1 MDQHL
6 KAAAEAGNVSRLY
19 ELIEANGNIFKR
31 FDKVEF
37 VETPLHIAVEKG
49 CGGFA
54 MEIVSLKSSFVRK
67 LNHRGLSPMYLA
79 VEKGQQEIALRLL
92 EVDKDLVRVRGKNVQ
107 NRTAF
112 HVAIENNRPDVLQV
126 LLRSLGKNDYYQE
139 VVNKKDEDSNTVL
152 HIAAS
157 NNQPQQILKLLLEC
171 KVDKYTTNQA
181 GLTALDVAHQSN
193 NRESIT
199 ILHRDFIPAV
209 SNFKYKLEK
218 HMVKYVTKASLLIFH
233 DMDNISGDDRN
244 TLLAILGLLLTAS
257 YQVTLSPPGGVWQG
271 DGSSTSTP
279 FRRPGSSIMDPFL
292 FLLYF
297 IPTYSVFIVAFF
309 PTLV

>member
-92 EVDKDLVRVRGKNVQ
+92 EVDKDLVRVRGKN
-107 NRTAF
+107 
-112 HVAIENNRPDVLQV
+112 
-126 LLRSLGKNDYYQE
+126 G
-139 VVNKKDEDSNTVL
+139 
-152 HIAAS
+152 
-157 NNQPQQILKLLLEC
+157 
-171 KVDKYTTNQA
+171 
-181 GLTALDVAHQSN
+181 
-193 NRESIT
+193 
-199 ILHRDFIPAV
+199 
-209 SNFKYKLEK
+209 
-218 HMVKYVTKASLLIFH
+218 
-233 DMDNISGDDRN
+233 
-244 TLLAILGLLLTAS
+244 
-257 YQVTLSPPGGVWQG
+257 
-271 DGSSTSTP
+271 
-279 FRRPGSSIMDPFL
+279 
-292 FLLYF
+292 
-297 IPTYSVFIVAFF
+297 
-309 PTLV
+309 